1 MAIHELEKIDSTW
14 KALLDCP
21 EAKVLSATE
30 ERDLLIELVDHR
42 ERLVEA
48 LRQHS
53 GMKWDGGGEGTEFQK
68 MVRELASSATRFDPP
83 AEPLQPLAFRYQ
95 EVRTRLVMANVRL
108 VAHVAKR
115 YQGRGVSPGDL
126 IQEGICALLMAIDR
140 FDLVNPTRLAT
151 YAIWWI
157 RQGIQRAVAAGA
169 YPVRLNPR
177 HLRQLARA
185 HEGST
190 EGHRNQPAIAEL
202 PRSPRSQTVESLL
215 AATRPTLSLDA
226 PCRYDGATTV
236 IEFLKPF
243 NEEDPRSEDPDE
255 SVVKLVSTLDPRERV
270 VLNLR
275 FGLGGTPCQ
284 TLVQVSRVLGVSK
297 ERVRQIQVRAMRKLQ
312 TSPVGKEHHRQFRDS
327 DPAVLAFHSEA
338 HRAAGSRNGV
348 ARPTQ
353 GCPRAS

>member
-1 MAIHELEKIDSTW
+1 
-14 KALLDCP
+14 
-21 EAKVLSATE
+21 
-30 ERDLLIELVDHR
+30 LIELVDQR

-53 GMKWDGGGEGTEFQK
+53 GMKWNGGGDGTEFQQ
-68 MVRELASSATRFDPP
+68 MVRELTSSTTRFDPP
-83 AEPLQPLAFRYQ
+83 AEPLKPLAVRYQ
-95 EVRTRLVMANVRL
+95 EIRTRLVMANVRL

-115 YQGRGVSPGDL
+115 YQGRGISPGDL

-140 FDLVNPTRLAT
+140 FDLVNSTRLAT

-157 RQGIQRAVAAGA
+157 RQGIQRAVAASA

-185 HEGST
+185 HDGSSD
-190 EGHRNQPAIAEL
+190 GQRNEPAIADL
-202 PRSPRSQTVESLL
+202 PRSARSQTVERLL

-226 PCRYDGATTV
+226 PTRYDGATAV

-243 NEEDPRSEDPDE
+243 SEEDSRSEDPNE
-255 SVVKLVSTLDPRERV
+255 SVVKLVSILDPRERV

-275 FGLGGTPCQ
+275 FGLGGAQCQ

-312 TSPVGKEHHRQFRDS
+312 TSPFAKEHRRQFRDT
-327 DPAVLAFHSEA
+327 DPTVLPFETKAPLAPSSGGEVPR
-338 HRAAGSRNGV
+338 RAR
-348 ARPTQ
+348 
-353 GCPRAS
+353 GCPCAS